1 MKKVILQ
8 QQIPDLGDAGE
19 IVSVRDGYARNYLLP
34 RKLALLAEEGNI
46 RQFNHQKKLT
56 QDRMKKIIK
65 GYKDLAQ
72 KIEGVSCTIT
82 RKAGEEGRL
91 FGSITAQ
98 DIADALATQGLTVD
112 RRKIELTQPI
122 KTTGAHTVP
131 VRLHADVHAEVRV
144 SVEAE

>member
-1 MKKVILQ
+1 MEVILRE
-8 QQIPDLGDAGE
+8 DVKSLGRAGE
-19 IVSVRDGYARNYLLP
+19 LVKVKAGYARNFLLP
-34 RKLALLAEEGNI
+34 QGLAYEASEGNRKRI
-46 RQFNHQKKLT
+46 TAESKAREARRVAERSEAEAFAN
-56 QDRMKKIIK
+56 R
-65 GYKDLAQ
+65 LA
-72 KIEGVSCTIT
+72 GANVALT

-122 KTTGAHTVP
+122 KTVGAHVVP
-131 VRLHADVHAEVRV
+131 VRLHADVHAEVHV

>member
-1 MKKVILQ
+1 MEVILRE
-8 QQIPDLGDAGE
+8 DVKSLGRAGE
-19 IVSVRDGYARNYLLP
+19 LVKVKDGYARNFLLP
-34 RKLALLAEEGNI
+34 QGLAYEASEGNRKRI
-46 RQFNHQKKLT
+46 AAESKAREARRIAERGEAEAFAG
-56 QDRMKKIIK
+56 R
-65 GYKDLAQ
+65 LA
-72 KIEGVSCTIT
+72 GASVVLT

>member
-1 MKKVILQ
+1 MEVILRE
-8 QQIPDLGDAGE
+8 DVKSLGRAGE
-19 IVSVRDGYARNYLLP
+19 LVKVKAGYARNFLLP
-34 RKLALLAEEGNI
+34 QGLAYEASEGNRKRI
-46 RQFNHQKKLT
+46 AAESKARDARRVAERSEAEAFAS
-56 QDRMKKIIK
+56 R
-65 GYKDLAQ
+65 LA
-72 KIEGVSCTIT
+72 GANVVLT

-131 VRLHADVHAEVRV
+131 VRLHADVHAEVHV